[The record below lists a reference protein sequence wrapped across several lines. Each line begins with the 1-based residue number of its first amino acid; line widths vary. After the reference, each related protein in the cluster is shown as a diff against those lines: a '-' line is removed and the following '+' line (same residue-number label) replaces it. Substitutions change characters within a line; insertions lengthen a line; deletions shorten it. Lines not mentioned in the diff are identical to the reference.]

1 MANRIRSQGRG
12 GELEKGNY
20 LAYTG
25 VCYRTEYVFWGV
37 SNRQQG
43 VLRFHYLQ
51 RQEQGVFLSG

>member
-1 MANRIRSQGRG
+1 MVEGGRG
-12 GELEKGNY
+12 EENY

-25 VCYRTEYVFWGV
+25 VCYRTEYVFLGV

-51 RQEQGVFLSG
+51 RQEQGVFLSGWC